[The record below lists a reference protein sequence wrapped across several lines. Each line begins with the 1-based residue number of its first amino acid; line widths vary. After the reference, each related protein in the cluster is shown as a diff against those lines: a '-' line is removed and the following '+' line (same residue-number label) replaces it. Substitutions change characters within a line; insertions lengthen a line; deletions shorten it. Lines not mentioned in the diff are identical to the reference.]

1 MKIDPNDLPRTANIH
16 YRGNKLYSELPR
28 YRGGLGYCH
37 DTIWKEQNLP
47 SISVRQKT
55 PEYLAAG
62 KPVISTSITDVV
74 NPYAHNDL
82 VYIADTADEFINAAA
97 YELSKSPA
105 QTRAWLN
112 SVDAFLKCVV
122 G

>member
-1 MKIDPNDLPRTANIH
+1 M
-16 YRGNKLYSELPR
+16 
-28 YRGGLGYCH
+28 
-37 DTIWKEQNLP
+37 
-47 SISVRQKT
+47 
-55 PEYLAAG
+55 
-62 KPVISTSITDVV
+62 V

-112 SVDAFLKCVV
+112 SVDAFLENVSWDNTYMQMLGKIRDCMAGSTLQAGKLKSVA
-122 G
+122 